1 MCLGSANVKLLF
13 FPPFSYVHTLNPIS
27 CYCKGELIFTELVSA
42 LLQCFITQKKKI
54 ILFCIVLVTKLL
66 NYLYLVVTRNNI

>member
-1 MCLGSANVKLLF
+1 MCLDSANVKLLF
-13 FPPFSYVHTLNPIS
+13 FSPFSYVQLLNPIS

-42 LLQCFITQKKKI
+42 LLQCLITQKKKI